1 VFGKIKEFIVNK
13 SNQVVIDQ
21 AVFSGSGFLTTI
33 VLARILGPAEFGV
46 YASVVLI
53 SYLIISIMNA
63 LVIQPFQVAPA
74 EMSDQP
80 SYHSFTFWVQLILL
94 FILTI
99 FIIIILRYQ
108 VKALDS
114 FNQLN
119 EGQIIY
125 YVCFIFQ
132 DYFRKF
138 FLAKSWVLSILM
150 IDILTSVLQIVLL
163 SLAFWNTDWTLNN
176 IILWMGLTYLPGI
189 LLGILILKPW
199 FNRLGNW
206 PAYLK
211 LHVETGGWMLLTSIT
226 QWWSGNLFFAV
237 TGVFLGAQAL
247 GAFRLVQSILGIL
260 NVLLQTFE
268 NYVIPTATRLYN
280 QSAQQAVEYLQK
292 ITLRA
297 APLFGVVLGI
307 LFIFA
312 NAIIQLTGGKEYA
325 QYDYVVRG
333 MAVLYAL
340 IFLGY
345 PIKIAIRMLLLNK
358 SYFLG
363 YLFSLLFCMVSFRFL
378 LNTWNLTGAMAG
390 LIISQLIIMGYWQ
403 FILVK
408 NKLFLWKK
416 TEG

>member
-1 VFGKIKEFIVNK
+1 MD
-13 SNQVVIDQ
+13 QV
-21 AVFSGSGFLTTI
+21 VFSGSGFLTTV
-33 VLARILGPAEFGV
+33 VLARILGPDEFGV

-63 LVIQPFQVAPA
+63 LVIQPFQVAPT
-74 EMSDQP
+74 EISDQT
-80 SYHSFTFWVQLILL
+80 SYHSFTFWIQLILL
-94 FILTI
+94 FILSILI
-99 FIIIILRYQ
+99 FIILRYNI
-108 VKALDS
+108 KALDS

-119 EGQIIY
+119 EGQILY
-125 YVCFIFQ
+125 YLCFIFQ

-150 IDILTSVLQIVLL
+150 IDILTSILQIVLL
-163 SLAFWNTDWTLNN
+163 GLVFWNTAWTLNN
-176 IILWMGLTYLPGI
+176 IIFWMGLTYLPGI
-189 LLGILILKPW
+189 IISIMILKPW
-199 FNRLGNW
+199 INQFSNW
-206 PAYLK
+206 STYLK
-211 LHVETGGWMLLTSIT
+211 LHLETGSWMMLTSIT

-280 QSAQQAVEYLQK
+280 QSAQQAVRYLQK
-292 ITLRA
+292 ITLKA
-297 APLFGVVLGI
+297 APLFGVALGLI
-307 LFIFA
+307 FIFA
-312 NAIIQLTGGKEYA
+312 KTILQLTGGKEYA
-325 QYDYVVRG
+325 HYDYVVRG
-333 MAVLYAL
+333 MTVLYAL

-345 PIKIAIRMLLLNK
+345 PIRIAIRMLLLNK

-363 YLFSLLFCMVSFRFL
+363 YLFSLLFCVVSFRVL
-378 LNTWNLTGAMAG
+378 LNTWNLTGAIVG
-390 LIISQLIIMGYWQ
+390 LIISQLIVMGYWQ

-416 TEG
+416 TDG

>member
-1 VFGKIKEFIVNK
+1 MIGKIKELLTNK
-13 SNQVVIDQ
+13 SNQVVLDQ
-21 AVFSGSGFLTTI
+21 MVFSGSGFLTTV
-33 VLARILGPAEFGV
+33 VLARILGPAEFGI

-74 EMSDQP
+74 EISDQT
-80 SYHSFTFWVQLILL
+80 SYHSFTFWVQLNLLLILSV
-94 FILTI
+94 FI
-99 FIIIILRYQ
+99 FIILRFNI
-108 VKALDS
+108 KALDS

-125 YVCFIFQ
+125 YICFIFQ

-138 FLAKSWVLSILM
+138 FLAKAWVFSILM
-150 IDILTSVLQIVLL
+150 IDILTSVLQIILL
-163 SLAFWNTDWTLNN
+163 GLAFWDTTWTLNN

-189 LLGILILKPW
+189 IMCIIILKPW
-199 FNRLGNW
+199 FNHLSDW
-206 PAYLK
+206 PSYIK
-211 LHVETGGWMLLTSIT
+211 LHYETGGWMMLTSIT

-247 GAFRLVQSILGIL
+247 GAFRLVQSVLGIL

-268 NYVIPTATRLYN
+268 NYVIPTATRLYK
-280 QSAQQAVEYLQK
+280 QSAQKAVKYLQK
-292 ITLRA
+292 ITLNA
-297 APLFGVVLGI
+297 APLFGILLGI
-307 LFIFA
+307 IFIFA
-312 NAIIQLTGGKEYA
+312 KQIIQLAGGKEFA
-325 QYDYVVRG
+325 DYDYVVRG

-345 PIKIAIRMLLLNK
+345 PIRIAIRMLLLNK

-363 YLFSLLFCMVSFRFL
+363 YLFSLLFCIASFRFL
-378 LNTWNLTGAMAG
+378 LNAWNLRGAIAG
-390 LIISQLIIMGYWQ
+390 LIISQLIVMGYWQ

-408 NKLFLWKK
+408 NKLFLLKK
-416 TEG
+416 SDG